1 MDAENLIALTIALVL
16 GAYVLYALLRA
27 EEM

>member
-1 MDAENLIALTIALVL
+1 MDAENLIALVVALVL
-16 GAYVLYALLRA
+16 GGYVLYALLRA